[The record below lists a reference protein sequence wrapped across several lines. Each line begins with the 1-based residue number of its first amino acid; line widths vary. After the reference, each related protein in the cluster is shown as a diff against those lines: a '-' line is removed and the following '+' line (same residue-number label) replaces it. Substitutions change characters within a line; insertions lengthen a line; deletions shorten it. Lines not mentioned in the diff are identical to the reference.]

1 MCVITVPAT
10 IKQIYC
16 NIDKKKTNYDIPS
29 TTYIADELALQHI
42 VGA

>member
-1 MCVITVPAT
+1 MCVLTVSTT

-16 NIDKKKTNYDIPS
+16 NIDKKNYYDIPS